1 MQIYALAAVTAKRSE
16 KRTPI
21 VTSANSIDASTQ
33 NRTNNF
39 PGSQSNADDN
49 RDDRIHKPISI
60 NLIVARIVFLS
71 SKVNAPWEKVSAA
84 RRMTMKLFL
93 ENIVATCL
101 LLIVLLKLARTHPP
115 RSRQNLADGL
125 IH

>member
-1 MQIYALAAVTAKRSE
+1 MQVYALAAVTAKRPE

-21 VTSANSIDASTQ
+21 VTSLTSIDASAQ
-33 NRTNNF
+33 NQTNNF
-39 PGSQSNADDN
+39 RSSQSNADDN
-49 RDDRIHKPISI
+49 RDDRIHKPGSI
-60 NLIVARIVFLS
+60 NLIVARIAFLL
-71 SKVNAPWEKVSAA
+71 SKVNTPREKVSAA